1 MTLQLNGEML
11 TIEDIKKFLYEK
23 NTVEVTEEA
32 FERVKQS
39 RQTVE
44 NIIANKET
52 VYGITTGF
60 GLFSD
65 VRIDEGEYNQLQVN
79 LIRSHACGMGDPF
92 SEEVSLVMMVLRLN
106 TLLKG
111 HSGTTV

>member
-23 NTVEVTEEA
+23 DTVEVTEEA

-44 NIIANKET
+44 NIIAN
-52 VYGITTGF
+52 
-60 GLFSD
+60 
-65 VRIDEGEYNQLQVN
+65 
-79 LIRSHACGMGDPF
+79 
-92 SEEVSLVMMVLRLN
+92 
-106 TLLKG
+106 
-111 HSGTTV
+111 